1 MPAMKNIVMLNG
13 VKHLAENPL
22 IRVEM
27 LPFGQH
33 DNVVSL
39 LSGAGAFLWPA

>member
-1 MPAMKNIVMLNG
+1 MKNIVMLNG

-22 IRVEM
+22 ICVEM

-33 DNVVSL
+33 DNAVSL
-39 LSGAGAFLWPA
+39 HFGAGVFLGPA